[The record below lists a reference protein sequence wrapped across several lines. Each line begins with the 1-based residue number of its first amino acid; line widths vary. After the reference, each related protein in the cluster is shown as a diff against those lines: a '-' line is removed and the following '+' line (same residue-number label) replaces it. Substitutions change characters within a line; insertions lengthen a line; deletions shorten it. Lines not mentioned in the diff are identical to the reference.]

1 MEIRRRVAFAST
13 VTKIHW
19 RGAPAGSILSITITT
34 VAPEQAGLMPA
45 TYRVDAERKMVV
57 LTLTG
62 VVTGA
67 ELDGVRA
74 QIREDPTF
82 DPSFS
87 VLVDASELNPAA
99 LTGATVRERAA
110 NVPALPMRIALVA
123 PADAVFGM
131 GRMYQMMTEGSGNVI
146 EVFRGTEEAVAW
158 LTSGGSA
165 R

>member
-1 MEIRRRVAFAST
+1 
-13 VTKIHW
+13 
-19 RGAPAGSILSITITT
+19 
-34 VAPEQAGLMPA
+34 MPA
-45 TYRVDAERKMVV
+45 TYRVDTEQRLVV

-74 QIREDPTF
+74 QIRQDPAF
-82 DPSFS
+82 DPSFP

-99 LTGATVRERAA
+99 LTSATVRARAA
-110 NVPALPMRIALVA
+110 NLPAQPMRIALVA
-123 PADAVFGM
+123 PADAVFGI

-146 EVFRGTEEAVAW
+146 EVFRGTDEAVAW